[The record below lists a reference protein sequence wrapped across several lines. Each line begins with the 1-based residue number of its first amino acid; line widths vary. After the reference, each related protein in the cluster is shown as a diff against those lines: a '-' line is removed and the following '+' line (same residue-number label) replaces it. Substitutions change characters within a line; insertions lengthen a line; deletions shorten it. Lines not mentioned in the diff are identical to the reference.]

1 LGNDNKHILIIGG
14 GVAGLSAALQLGNF
28 DYSITLIEQSGAL
41 GGHAARFSCKATNQC
56 VKCGACLLEQKLNQI
71 TQHPNIEI
79 ILGTSIQ
86 KIGKDQHFTI
96 DIQTFE
102 KSERETSERNRHKLH
117 NNRLE
122 ADAIIVATGFQPF
135 NPELKPYGYN
145 RFEDVITNLELENML
160 RAEGAVKRPSI
171 DALPESIAFIQCVG
185 SRDAKLNHLWCSK
198 ICCSS
203 ALRMANRI
211 KWQQPEIQITVFYID
226 IQTFG
231 KDFEIFF
238 NRVRKDIRLIRTIPG
253 DIIETENN
261 RLQVSYFEAES
272 KEEVFDLVVLSVGM
286 MPQKANFD
294 LFKQLGLSAS
304 GDAGPVQYEN
314 FSFPF
319 REGVFPAGSVL
330 APMNIADSIAS
341 AQKAAQDVV
350 EYFIAQKTPIGGY
363 FIDQSNAGIG

>member
-1 LGNDNKHILIIGG
+1 MRVFSSSDSIKEPRLENDSRHILIIGG
-14 GVAGLSAALQLGNF
+14 GVAGLSAALQLTNF

-41 GGHAARFSCKATNQC
+41 GGHAARFSCKATHQC

-79 ILGTSIQ
+79 ILETSIQ
-86 KIGKDQHFTI
+86 NIGKDRRFFI

-102 KSERETSERNRHKLH
+102 TTERNGKKLH

-122 ADAIIVATGFQPF
+122 ADAIIVATGFKPF

-160 RAEGAVKRPSI
+160 RAEGAVKRPSN
-171 DALPESIAFIQCVG
+171 DALPENIAFIQCVG

-198 ICCSS
+198 ICCGS

-211 KWQQPEIQITVFYID
+211 KWQQPDTQITVFYID

-231 KDFEIFF
+231 KDFEVFF
-238 NRVRKDIRLIRTIPG
+238 SRIREDIRLIRTIPG
-253 DIIETENN
+253 DIIETENS

-272 KEEVFDLVVLSVGM
+272 KEEIFDLVVLSVGM

-294 LFKQLGLSAS
+294 LFKQLYLSAGGDS
-304 GDAGPVQYEN
+304 GPMQYET
-314 FSFPF
+314 FTFPF

-341 AQKAAQDVV
+341 AQKAAQNVV
-350 EYFIAQKTPIGGY
+350 EYFI
-363 FIDQSNAGIG
+363 F